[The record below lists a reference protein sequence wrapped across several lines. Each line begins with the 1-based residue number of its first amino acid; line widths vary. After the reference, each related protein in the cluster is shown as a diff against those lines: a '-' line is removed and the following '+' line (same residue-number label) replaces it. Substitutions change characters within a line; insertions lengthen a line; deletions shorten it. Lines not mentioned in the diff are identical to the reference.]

1 MRMLNHSTLHSH
13 RTILRVVPLEDRV
26 VPATILAGF
35 NDAFGINSNPTPDSP
50 YQLGGELNGQGVS
63 EPGWAGPWSSGY
75 GDKSRIDSGRLFEG
89 DGSLFLGGG
98 TAQVI
103 RDLSFGATSGLISL
117 TQMIYVQP
125 GGGVQQYLQD
135 SGSAIPD
142 ISTAAQW
149 SAYAP
154 LNFRVMD
161 GIAVED
167 TGIPVPIQ
175 EWTRVDVQVDMTAK
189 TWDLFVNGVKY
200 NPPDPLNFRGT
211 PGIVNRVNYL
221 VESVP
226 GAYIDAIK
234 VTMPHIARPD
244 FYDTTEDTE
253 LFINAPG
260 VLNNDTIRVGN
271 PQPVL
276 VSPPSHAA
284 QFSFNADGSFSYTPT
299 ANYFGND
306 TFTYR
311 LVDGAESTPP
321 ATVTIAVQSANDDG
335 LVALDDAYEL
345 TVESP
350 TTIPSPGVLANDSDI
365 DGGTLQAV
373 LVSPPAVGTLDLN
386 PDGSFT
392 FSFPPEFVASV
403 TFTDKASNGIEESNT
418 AIVTLTRP
426 LFLDVTGGVLTIH
439 GSAGSDGIRLRPAAT
454 GGILVEMYT
463 SLGVIRRVVRP
474 EPPILRFTQV
484 NIDLHAGDDWLDAT
498 LLGIPVQVVGGAGND
513 RLKTGL
519 GNDTIFGD
527 DETGDGTGNDVI
539 DAGGGS
545 NTVSAGGGNNVIRTG
560 AGPDTISA
568 GDGRQDIRSGA
579 GIDTIAVGS
588 GESTI
593 DAGGGNDLVT
603 LAGGANWVQGGFG
616 NDVLV
621 GGSGA
626 DVLFGEGG
634 KDLLIGGLGSDYL
647 DGGLGNDILF
657 DGQVALT
664 NPATDSLAAILASYV
679 PNQPA
684 SLIDITDRL
693 IVTFDTAGEDN
704 LFGGI
709 GIDWF
714 WSNDLLE
721 LIDRRPIEP
730 VNAVL

>member
-1 MRMLNHSTLHSH
+1 M
-13 RTILRVVPLEDRV
+13 EDRV

-35 NDAFGINSNPTPDSP
+35 NDAFGIHSDPTPDSP
-50 YQLGGELNGQGVS
+50 YMLDSDLDGQGGA

-75 GDKSRIDSGRLFEG
+75 GDKSRINSGRLFEG

-98 TAQVI
+98 TVQVT

-161 GIAVED
+161 GIAVDD

-244 FYDTTEDTE
+244 FYDATEDTE

-284 QFSFNADGSFSYTPT
+284 QFSFNADGSFSYTPA

-306 TFTYR
+306 SFTYR

-350 TTIPSPGVLANDSDI
+350 TAIPSPGVLANDSDI
-365 DGGTLQAV
+365 DGGSLHAV
-373 LVSPPAVGTLDLN
+373 LVSPPAFGTLDLHD
-386 PDGSFT
+386 DGSFD
-392 FSFPPEFVASV
+392 FSFPPDFVGSV
-403 TFTDKASNGIEESNT
+403 TFTYKVSNGIEESSPAT
-418 AIVTLTRP
+418 VTLTRP
-426 LFLDVTGGVLTIH
+426 LFLDVTGSVLTIQ
-439 GSAGSDGIRLRPAAT
+439 GSSGPDGIRLRAAAI
-454 GGILVEMYT
+454 GGILVEMFT
-463 SLGVIRRVVRP
+463 SLGTIRQVVRP

-484 NIDLHAGDDWLDAT
+484 RIDLHAGDDWLDAAT
-498 LLGIPVQVVGGAGND
+498 LGIPIRVVGGTGND
-513 RLKTGL
+513 LLKTGP
-519 GNDTIFGD
+519 GNDTIFAD
-527 DETGDGTGNDVI
+527 DETGAGTGNDVI
-539 DAGGGS
+539 DAGSGR
-545 NTVSAGGGNNVIRTG
+545 NTVSAGGGNNFIRTG
-560 AGPDTISA
+560 AGPDTIST
-568 GDGRQDIRSGA
+568 GDGRQDIRSGP
-579 GIDTIAVGS
+579 GNDTITVGS
-588 GESTI
+588 GGSTI
-593 DAGGGNDLVT
+593 DAGGGNDFVT
-603 LAGGANWVQGGFG
+603 VAGGANWIEGGFG

-626 DVLFGEGG
+626 DALFGEGG
-634 KDLLIGGLGSDYL
+634 KDLLVGGLGSDFI
-647 DGGLGNDILF
+647 DGGFGNDLLF
-657 DGQVALT
+657 DGQVALV
-664 NPATDSLAAILASYV
+664 NPVTDSLAAILASYV
-679 PNQPA
+679 PSQRS
-684 SLIDITDRL
+684 SLVNITSRL
-693 IVTFDTAGEDN
+693 QVTFDTTGADN
-704 LFGGI
+704 LFGGL
-709 GIDWF
+709 GVDWF
-714 WSNDLLE
+714 WTNDALDVT
-721 LIDRRPIEP
+721 DRLPTEP
-730 VNAVL
+730 LNAVN